1 MTGRPTDQ
9 EYIEKIFEVSGTCY
23 FDDRLKL
30 IIEEVIKELFYS
42 HHQDLICNLR
52 SNHISRAI
60 FKYSQAKEKS
70 RIWNTKQ
77 YFKSCI
83 VSAIKETEL
92 DELDPIDYPL
102 SDRQSDCS
110 TD

>member
-1 MTGRPTDQ
+1 MTDKPADQ
-9 EYIEKIFEVSGTCY
+9 AYIEKIYEVSGTCY
-23 FDDRLKL
+23 FGDTIRLVL
-30 IIEEVIKELFYS
+30 EEVIKELFYS

-60 FKYSQAKEKS
+60 FKYRQAKEKS

-83 VSAIKETEL
+83 VSAIKESEL
-92 DELDPIDYPL
+92 DELEPID
-102 SDRQSDCS
+102 
-110 TD
+110 